1 MSKKSSNA
9 SSGNVPTSVNVLTS
23 TEKAIDDGLTEL
35 TLVASNQQ
43 LHKVLATSLNGD
55 AGFHLHRSETAT
67 ACLETLD
74 KSNSKIVFVDLI
86 LEDMDGLSLIEE
98 IRSRYRCLHIVAIM
112 CKNELAAIDLPVE
125 NIKIMAAQSGAN
137 AVFLAPFNLAEL
149 LTTIERFCEAAAE
162 PTI

>member
-9 SSGNVPTSVNVLTS
+9 INDGAAAVNEAL
-23 TEKAIDDGLTEL
+23 AEL
-35 TLVASNQQ
+35 TLVANNQQ
-43 LHKVLATSLNGD
+43 LHKVLSTSLND
-55 AGFHLHRSETAT
+55 EAGYHLHRCETAT
-67 ACLETLD
+67 SCLEILD
-74 KSNSKIVFVDLI
+74 KSNTKIIFVDLI

-149 LTTIERFCEAAAE
+149 LTTIERFCEDAVE
-162 PTI
+162 PTP